1 MTHALQSG
9 CPSHSL
15 SPFIHS
21 QSVWGTCWGT
31 DVSARWYRSSSK
43 CFQVSFFLLST
54 LFFLLS
60 SFFFPSFF
68 FLLFLSFYF
77 FIYIFNFCLIPLSS
91 ESRINLGLLAS
102 LLSSAIII
110 GYLFY
115 ALRIQSNN
123 KRFFTVVGLSVA
135 ALLHNFVSSNSGSL

>member
-31 DVSARWYRSSSK
+31 DVGARWYRSSSK

-54 LFFLLS
+54 FFFLLS
-60 SFFFPSFF
+60 F
-68 FLLFLSFYF
+68 FLIFLSFYF

-91 ESRINLGLLAS
+91 ESRINPGLLAS